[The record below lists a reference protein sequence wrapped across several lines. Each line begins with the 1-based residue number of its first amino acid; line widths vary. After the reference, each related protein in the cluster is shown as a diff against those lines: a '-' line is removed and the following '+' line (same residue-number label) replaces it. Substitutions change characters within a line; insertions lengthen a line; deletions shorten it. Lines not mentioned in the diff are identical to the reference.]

1 MSDKIQ
7 RQIPIDYGEHGLTEE
22 EQDLYKYCF
31 EEDGYAYQFEEED
44 KEKEQVDGEVDD
56 HGYSEDDE
64 DENDELSRFYDLYS
78 DDDRRDDEYDYDDDY
93 GYEDKLFG
101 NSGKSHYFSGK
112 TPSSSVSKVVFLHYL
127 CKFTFFDLRKR

>member
-7 RQIPIDYGEHGLTEE
+7 RQIPLDYGTRGLTEE

-31 EEDGYAYQFEEED
+31 EEDGYAYQFQEED
-44 KEKEQVDGEVDD
+44 KEKEQVEGEEDD

-64 DENDELSRFYDLYS
+64 DEEENELSPFYDLYS
-78 DDDRRDDEYDYDDDY
+78 DDDRLDDEYDYDDDY

-101 NSGKSHYFSGK
+101 NSGKSHHFSGK
-112 TPSSSVSKVVFLHYL
+112 TPSSSVSIVVFLYFL
-127 CKFTFFDLRKR
+127 V